1 MTKTAQNIVIYAGDT
16 ANITVTVLDGDNVS
30 GARKNIAGGVIGWV
44 VFDPDDTGVL
54 LTKTT
59 ADAITIT
66 DGPNGLFTIAL
77 IPADTEQLMPG
88 VYRHEAEVTDTSG
101 NVSTAMTG
109 DFIIKE
115 SRA

>member
-1 MTKTAQNIVIYAGDT
+1 MTKTAQDIVIYAGDT
-16 ANITVTVLDGDNVS
+16 VNINVTVFDSDSNGL
-30 GARKNIAGGVIGWV
+30 RKNIAGSVISWV
-44 VFDPDDTGVL
+44 LFDPDDTGVM

-66 DGPNGLFTIAL
+66 DGLNGRLVIPL
-77 IPADTEQLMPG
+77 VPADTEQLTPG
-88 VYRHEAEVTDTSG
+88 SYRHEAEVTDASG

>member
-1 MTKTAQNIVIYAGDT
+1 MTKQAQNIEIYAGDT
-16 ANITVTVLDGDNVS
+16 ANIQVTTFDGDSN
-30 GARKNIAGGVIGWV
+30 GARKNIAGSVISWV
-44 VFDPDDTGVL
+44 LYDPDATGVM

-59 ADAITIT
+59 DDAITIT
-66 DGPNGLFTIAL
+66 DGLNGAFTIAL
-77 IPADTEQLMPG
+77 VPAATKKLTPG
-88 VYRHEAEVTDTSG
+88 SYRHEAEVTDASG

>member
-1 MTKTAQNIVIYAGDT
+1 MTKQAQNVEIYAGDT
-16 ANITVTVLDGDNVS
+16 ANIQVTVFDSDSN
-30 GARKNIAGGVIGWV
+30 GARKNIAGSVISWV
-44 VFDPDDTGVL
+44 LFDPDATGVM

-66 DGPNGLFTIAL
+66 DGLNGLFTIAL
-77 IPADTEQLMPG
+77 VPADTEQLTPG
-88 VYRHEAEVTDTSG
+88 SYRHEAEITDASG

>member
-30 GARKNIAGGVIGWV
+30 GARKNIAGSVISWV
-44 VFDPDDTGVL
+44 LFDPDATGVM

-59 ADAITIT
+59 ADAISIT
-66 DGPNGLFTIAL
+66 DGLNGELVIPL
-77 IPADTEQLMPG
+77 VPADTETIPPG
-88 VYRHEAEVTDTSG
+88 NYRHEAEVTDASG

>member
-1 MTKTAQNIVIYAGDT
+1 MTKQAQNIEIYAGDT
-16 ANITVTVLDGDNVS
+16 ANINVTVFDSDSN
-30 GARKNIAGGVIGWV
+30 GARKNIAGSVISWV
-44 VFDPDDTGVL
+44 LFDPDATGVM

-59 ADAITIT
+59 ADAISIT
-66 DGPNGLFTIAL
+66 DGLNGEFVIPLV
-77 IPADTEQLMPG
+77 PADTETIPPG
-88 VYRHEAEVTDTSG
+88 SYRHEAEVTDTSG

>member
-1 MTKTAQNIVIYAGDT
+1 MTKQAQNIEIYAGDT
-16 ANITVTVLDGDNVS
+16 VNINVTVFDSDSNGL
-30 GARKNIAGGVIGWV
+30 RKNIAGSVISWV
-44 VFDPDDTGVL
+44 LFDPDDTGVM

-66 DGPNGLFTIAL
+66 DGLNGELVIPL
-77 IPADTEQLMPG
+77 VPADTETLTPG
-88 VYRHEAEVTDTSG
+88 SYRHEAEVTDASG